1 MRYDSLSFVVVAFF
15 GVHWTGSV
23 LGEQHR
29 ILPAGGG
36 GPVRVCIRDSDTD
49 QITTGRRPTPI
60 GGAADTT
67 TRWRFG
73 YGLGFVGGV
82 LQGGPTLYTQSR
94 QNGPAGPAVAPPT
107 ATRASVVSKGATP
120 RRFCCLCP
128 VHLAAGSP
136 FPRWL
141 GLECCWRYFSV
152 ARAATIGYRSPEQL
166 LPGYTMYVCISVER
180 AAFSVLAG
188 YTMKLCI
195 SAARAASSV
204 LPGYTILLC
213 ISVARAALPEYI
225 VAIVSR

>member
-49 QITTGRRPTPI
+49 QITDGRRPTPI

-67 TRWRFG
+67 TRCRFG
-73 YGLGFVGGV
+73 GWVGVCGW
-82 LQGGPTLYTQSR
+82 GSTWG
-94 QNGPAGPAVAPPT
+94 
-107 ATRASVVSKGATP
+107 ASVVSKGATP
-120 RRFCCLCP
+120 RRFCCLWP